1 MSATLDA
8 NGDGSW
14 RIEGVLDF
22 TSVATLFARTG
33 EVLAGADAVTIDLS
47 GVERANSAGVALLL
61 EWRRE
66 AQRRGI
72 ALELDGLPEAVL
84 RVARLSGVED
94 VLARGTAVL

>member
-1 MSATLDA
+1 MSAILSTDE
-8 NGDGSW
+8 DGSW

-22 TSVATLFARTG
+22 ASVATLFGRTG
-33 EVLAGADAVTIDLS
+33 EILGGGDTVRIDLS
-47 GVERANSAGVALLL
+47 GVERANSAGVGLLL

-84 RVARLSGVED
+84 QVARLSGVED
-94 VLARGTAVL
+94 VLARGTGVL